1 MGIFEKEIDKF
12 LEIKMEI
19 FIKKYDREIV
29 FLEKKIYFQENKI

>member
-19 FIKKYDREIV
+19 FRKKYDRKIV
-29 FLEKKIYFQENKI
+29 FLEKKIYF